1 MDDITIKTEVRKH
14 YADIALQ
21 PKSCCDSDC
30 CGSDD
35 AINQLIDYGGLDA
48 EIVEGAN
55 LGLGCGLPT
64 VNAGIRSGDTVLDLG
79 SGAGID
85 VFLSAKAVGPTGHV
99 IGVDMT
105 PEMID
110 RARANARKGNYT
122 NVEFRLGE
130 IEHLPVADNSVDI
143 VISNCVINLVPDK
156 RAVYDEIHRVLR
168 SPDAVTGKAG
178 GHFSI
183 SDVVT
188 YGEMPES
195 IRNDVALWT
204 GCIAGAMDRDEYLKI
219 IHAAGFV
226 EVVTNK
232 FAVYDY
238 LKGDD
243 YGAAS
248 ITLEGRKSS

>member
-21 PKSCCDSDC
+21 PKSCCGSDC
-30 CGSDD
+30 CGGDD
-35 AINQLIDYGGLDA
+35 AINQLIDYGSLDA
-48 EIVEGAN
+48 EVVEGAN

-85 VFLSAKAVGPTGHV
+85 VFLSAKAVGKEGHV

-130 IEHLPVADNSVDI
+130 IEHLPVADNTVDV

-156 RAVYDEIHRVLR
+156 RVVYDEIHRVLK
-168 SPDAVTGKAG
+168 SG

-219 IHAAGFV
+219 IKDAGFKN
-226 EVVTNK
+226 VTINK
-232 FAVYDY
+232 FEEYDY
-238 LKGDD
+238 LKGAD
-243 YGAAS
+243 YGTAS
-248 ITLEGRKSS
+248 ITLEARKA

>member
-1 MDDITIKTEVRKH
+1 MDNITIKTEVRKH

-21 PKSCCDSDC
+21 SKSCCGTDC
-30 CGSDD
+30 CGGDD

-48 EIVEGAN
+48 EVVDGAN

-85 VFLSAKAVGPTGHV
+85 VFLSAKAVGKEGHV

-130 IEHLPVADNSVDI
+130 IEHLPVADNTVDV

-156 RAVYDEIHRVLR
+156 RVVYDEIHRALK
-168 SPDAVTGKAG
+168 TG

-219 IHAAGFV
+219 IKDAGFSD
-226 EVVTNK
+226 VVINK
-232 FAVYDY
+232 FEVYDY
-238 LKGDD
+238 LKGDN

-248 ITLEGRKSS
+248 ITLEGHKL